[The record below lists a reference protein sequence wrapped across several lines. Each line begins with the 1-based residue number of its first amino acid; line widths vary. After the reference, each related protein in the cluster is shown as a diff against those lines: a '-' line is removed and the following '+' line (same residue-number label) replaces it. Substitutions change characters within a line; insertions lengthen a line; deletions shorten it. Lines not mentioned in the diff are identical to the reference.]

1 MKRRAF
7 VPSKT
12 YQARKLAAL
21 APDFLQAPVYDLGAF
36 GVGGSLPVGLPASPS
51 PGGPACLRPPV
62 PEPLRE
68 ILAAGESLLDQAWD
82 VPFVVLDEAT
92 RGFRGWWDEAA
103 PKVSQADRQL
113 SGAGLRALGLL
124 VELTTVMEARCA
136 YAGNAAGA
144 WLYGMQRLSLGQVK
158 ARRAGEVEALRS
170 RLAQDLASRPF

>member
-1 MKRRAF
+1 MTRRAF
-7 VPSKT
+7 VSSKT
-12 YQARKLAAL
+12 YQTLKFAAL
-21 APDFLQAPVYDLGAF
+21 APDFSQALVHDLGAF
-36 GVGGSLPVGLPASPS
+36 GVGGALPVGLPASPS
-51 PGGPACLRPPV
+51 LGGPACLHPPV

-68 ILAAGESLLDQAWD
+68 ILAAGEALLDQAWD

-92 RGFRGWWDEAA
+92 RGFRGCWDEAA